1 MNGRLAANLCLEK
14 LMRNDARHF
23 GIAGGAALLL
33 ALCGCGVGLH
43 AAQTGGGSGGTE
55 TADADAKGT
64 LYCNVA
70 ALSGEERARH
80 SAMTRKLIAERD
92 LVVETAKGYE
102 FQFRPE
108 KVSVAEL
115 AEWVVAENKCCP
127 FFYFYIDLEKRGR
140 LVCLGLT
147 GPEGVKAFIRE
158 EFAVSDGK

>member
-1 MNGRLAANLCLEK
+1 
-14 LMRNDARHF
+14 MRNDARHF
-23 GIAGGAALLL
+23 GMAGGVALLL

-43 AAQTGGGSGGTE
+43 AAQTGRGRAVTE
-55 TADADAKGT
+55 TADADSKGAFYSADADAKGAF
-64 LYCNVA
+64 YCNIG
-70 ALSGEERARH
+70 ALSAEERGRH
-80 SAMTRKLIAERD
+80 SAMTRKLIAARD

-127 FFYFYIDLEKRGR
+127 FFYFHIDLEKRGR

-147 GPEGVKAFIRE
+147 GPVGVKAFIRE
-158 EFAVSDGK
+158 EFAVRDGR

>member
-1 MNGRLAANLCLEK
+1 
-14 LMRNDARHF
+14 MRNDARHS
-23 GIAGGAALLL
+23 GIAGGVALLL

-43 AAQTGGGSGGTE
+43 AAQTGGGRAGTE
-55 TADADAKGT
+55 QADADAKGVF
-64 LYCNVA
+64 YCNNG
-70 ALSGEERARH
+70 ALSAEERARH

-92 LVVETAKGYE
+92 LVVETGKGYE

-127 FFYFYIDLEKRGR
+127 FFYFHIDLEKEGR

-147 GPEGVKAFIRE
+147 GPEGVKAFIRA
-158 EFAVSDGK
+158 EFAVKEGK

>member
-1 MNGRLAANLCLEK
+1 MK
-14 LMRNDARHF
+14 NDAKYF
-23 GIAGGAALLL
+23 GVAGGAVLLL
-33 ALCGCGVGLH
+33 ALCGCGVALH
-43 AAQTGGGSGGTE
+43 AAQTPSGTAVTE
-55 TADADAKGT
+55 KKDAEKAGADEKGAF
-64 LYCNVA
+64 YCNIG
-70 ALSGEERARH
+70 ALGAEERARH

-127 FFYFYIDLEKRGR
+127 FFYFHIDLEKRGG

-158 EFAVSDGK
+158 EFAVKS

>member
-1 MNGRLAANLCLEK
+1 
-14 LMRNDARHF
+14 MRNDARHF
-23 GIAGGAALLL
+23 GMAGGVALLL

-43 AAQTGGGSGGTE
+43 AAQTGGGSAGME
-55 TADADAKGT
+55 KADADAKGAF
-64 LYCNVA
+64 YCNIG
-70 ALSGEERARH
+70 ALSAEERGRH
-80 SAMTRKLIAERD
+80 SAMTRKLIAARD

-127 FFYFYIDLEKRGR
+127 FFYFHIDLEKRGR

-158 EFAVSDGK
+158 EFGVKNGK